1 MQKILLI
8 QLRELGDT
16 ILSTPVLRAL
26 RTLYPAAQIDAL
38 CQPTNACIL
47 KHHPAIT
54 NVHLLPRRASAG
66 AFAALAL
73 QLHRAGY
80 DLIVDLQSLAKT
92 AILTRLS
99 GAKRRLGFR
108 RPWRSGFYTHPYTES
123 TIEYVVTSRLRLLQD
138 ERVRL
143 DDTAL
148 DFYVGEEDRR
158 LAYEFRQRWF
168 RGPVAAFY
176 GVRELVTRRW
186 PLENF
191 ATIADRLAERGFQPY
206 IVFGPG
212 EEALAKQLGAAM
224 RHPAIVDYT
233 PLTLP
238 ALKEN
243 LAHCALM
250 VTCDGGPKHV
260 AVAAGV
266 PTVTLYDS
274 LNAIAW
280 NPPHSPRQRVV
291 TTAMPALP
299 AAMSAGIVG
308 TVTSHATI
316 WDIPLE
322 PVWYE
327 VEQLLQLPTSAAAA

>member
-47 KHHPAIT
+47 KHHPVIA
-54 NVHLLPRRASAG
+54 NVHLLPRKISARD
-66 AFAALAL
+66 FAALAVRL
-73 QLHRAGY
+73 RRAGY
-80 DLIVDLQSLAKT
+80 DMIVDLQSLAKT
-92 AILTRLS
+92 AVLSYLS

-108 RPWRSGFYTHPYTES
+108 RSWRSGFYTHPYTE
-123 TIEYVVTSRLRLLQD
+123 TTVEYVVTSRLRLLQD
-138 ERVRL
+138 ERVQF

-148 DFYVGEEDRR
+148 DFYVGEQDRQ
-158 LAYEFRQRWF
+158 LAAEFRQRWF

-176 GVRELVTRRW
+176 GVRELEARRW

-191 ATIADRLAERGFQPY
+191 AAIADRLAERGFQPY
-206 IVFGPG
+206 VVFGPG
-212 EEALAKQLGAAM
+212 EEALAQKLGAAI
-224 RHPAIVDYT
+224 RHPAIVNYT

-243 LAHCALM
+243 LARCALM

-260 AVAAGV
+260 AVAAGI

-274 LNAIAW
+274 LKAIAW

-291 TTAMPALP
+291 TTAIPGLSAKMA
-299 AAMSAGIVG
+299 AGIVG
-308 TVTSHATI
+308 TITPHAKI

-322 PVWYE
+322 PVWHE
-327 VEQLLQLPTSAAAA
+327 VEQALQLPTAAAA